1 MVKKGDDGAVDDDDD
16 VVRISVSQT
25 QVTATLCTE
34 EFIPWDSVFIAVSAF
49 QTGKNGGGGNVWPTW
64 HLGQS
69 WVGSHL
75 PA

>member
-1 MVKKGDDGAVDDDDD
+1 MVKKGDDGAVDDDDN

-49 QTGKNGGGGNVWPTW
+49 QTGKNGGGGNVWPT
-64 HLGQS
+64 
-69 WVGSHL
+69 
-75 PA
+75 